1 MPYGW
6 EGGKTRLAP
15 LDREKHFDNALRW
28 MNDPD
33 LTAWML
39 SGDYPLTRVGEERFF
54 ARAMKQ
60 NAEDVVFAVETL
72 DGRHIGLTGLHRIDY
87 RHGTALTG
95 SLIGLRELWG
105 QGYGTDMIRARTHYA
120 FSVLG
125 LRLLWSEVMLG
136 NERSLRALMRAGYR
150 EAGRIPGF
158 YWKRGAYRDKITL
171 YMRRDDQ
178 AT

>member
-6 EGGKTRLAP
+6 EGEKTRLVP

-39 SGDYPLTRVGEERFF
+39 SGDYPLTRVGEEEFF
-54 ARAMKQ
+54 ARVSRP

-72 DGRHIGLTGLHRIDY
+72 DGRHIGLTGLHRIDH

-120 FSVLG
+120 TNVLG
-125 LRLLWSEVMLG
+125 LRLLWSEVMVG
-136 NERSLRALMRAGYR
+136 NDRSLRALLRAGYR

-158 YWKRGAYRDKITL
+158 YWKRGAYRDKIML
-171 YMRRDDQ
+171 YLRRDDH
-178 AT
+178 AA